1 MKNINLQ
8 NQYNGESIKMDGSF
22 IMGLNKKWGISR
34 MDFALELME
43 KYNLFWKEKFL
54 DVGCGDGEV
63 CKLVEGQF
71 TEVYGIE
78 IVEER
83 IKRFY
88 KTYLDSRIQLSLW
101 DLNKKLDFQDST
113 FDCITSLVVLDWVYD
128 LNNALSEIQRVL
140 KKDGVFIL
148 EVCNLWFF
156 PRRLNL
162 FFWNYPKISAF
173 SRTEWKRIGWDAN
186 VCHVFVEKE
195 LTSFLK
201 EFGFEI
207 LEVSGSWL
215 LYRFR
220 NWWSSVL
227 CGDLFY
233 VLKKK

>member
-1 MKNINLQ
+1 MKKDNLQ
-8 NQYNGESIKMDGSF
+8 NQYNGNSIKMDGGF
-22 IMGLNKKWGISR
+22 IMRLNKKWGISR
-34 MDFALELME
+34 IDFTLELME

-54 DVGCGDGEV
+54 DAGCGDGEI
-63 CKLVEGQF
+63 CKLVEGKF
-71 TEVYGIE
+71 KEIYGIE

-88 KTYLDSRIQLSLW
+88 KNYPDNKIKLSLW
-101 DLNKKLDFQDST
+101 DLNKELDFQENT
-113 FDCITSLVVLDWVYD
+113 FDCITSLVVLDQVYD

-148 EVCNLWFF
+148 EVNNLWFL

-162 FFWNYPKISAF
+162 LFWNYPKISAF
-173 SRTEWKRIGWDAN
+173 SRSEWKKIGWDAN
-186 VCHVFVEKE
+186 ICHVFVEKE
-195 LTSFLK
+195 LTPFLK
-201 EFGFEI
+201 EFGFEV

-215 LYRFR
+215 FYRFR
-220 NWWSSVL
+220 NWLPSLL